1 MPAEAGD
8 RIVVESNKVGQKPR
22 EGVILEVITT
32 SASSHYRVQWDD
44 GGETTIWPSPAIRTV
59 HMPKKKK
66 ATTTV

>member
-1 MPAEAGD
+1 MAATAGD
-8 RIVVESNKVGQKPR
+8 RIVVESNKVGQKAR

-59 HMPKKKK
+59 HMQKKK
-66 ATTTV
+66 ATTTA